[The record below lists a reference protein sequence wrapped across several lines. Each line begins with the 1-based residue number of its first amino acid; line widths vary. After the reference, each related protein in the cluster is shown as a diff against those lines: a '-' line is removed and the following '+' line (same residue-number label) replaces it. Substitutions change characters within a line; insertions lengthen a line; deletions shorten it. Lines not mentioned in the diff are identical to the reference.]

1 MKWPAGPCKYVFIYM
16 WVSMKMLVIC
26 ICEDVFFILMVMQ
39 RGGCTVMVAMSDVIL
54 HSNAAQLYCTVML
67 HSYTAQLYCTE
78 MLHSYTA
85 QLYCTVMLQSNGCYV
100 GSSNTSLRYCLH
112 LFSWPALSILLYMYI
127 IWVDQILLNEML
139 RFAAYI
145 PLAHFGHGTY
155 VLVVQ
160 QYCHTHNIYI
170 YDDQR
175 FQRQRGLQTRPLIS
189 SKYCWTPASKVSQKI
204 INQRSK
210 AIDY

>member
-100 GSSNTSLRYCLH
+100 GSSNTSLRYLPPSLFMTCIEHIIIYVYH
-112 LFSWPALSILLYMYI
+112 LSWSNLVEWNVTFCSIHSLSTFWTWYVRTSRTTIL
-127 IWVDQILLNEML
+127 
-139 RFAAYI
+139 
-145 PLAHFGHGTY
+145 P
-155 VLVVQ
+155 
-160 QYCHTHNIYI
+160 HT
-170 YDDQR
+170 
-175 FQRQRGLQTRPLIS
+175 
-189 SKYCWTPASKVSQKI
+189 
-204 INQRSK
+204 
-210 AIDY
+210 